1 MAAST
6 LSILLERRNRSFM
19 DFATVRFLRVVF
31 AACGAVM
38 GAAVGFR
45 YLGGFPLLGP
55 IGGGI
60 VGAIVGW
67 NAVDLIKGRAHK

>member
-1 MAAST
+1 
-6 LSILLERRNRSFM
+6 M
-19 DFATVRFLRVVF
+19 DFATVRFLRVIF
-31 AACGAVM
+31 AASGMMV
-38 GAAVGFR
+38 GAAAGYR
-45 YLGGFPLLGP
+45 YLSGFPLLGP

>member
-1 MAAST
+1 
-6 LSILLERRNRSFM
+6 M
-19 DFATVRFLRVVF
+19 DFATVRFLRVIF
-31 AACGAVM
+31 AIAGAFV
-38 GAAVGFR
+38 GAAAGYR

-55 IGGGI
+55 IGGAV